1 VLDIS
6 VSIQPGAFFRDG
18 AMSVFQDLP
27 PSQQASL
34 LELRDR
40 TTYLWPEIQQICR
53 VEGTSLTCHIR
64 AKTLNQ
70 VERALDDLRN
80 AGFFEFRKFTNDHGD
95 QPQLYRLQ
103 MQDISAQFKEIVNS
117 MDAGKSASS
126 SSSSRS
132 RGLISKIKDLFSS
145 I

>member
-1 VLDIS
+1 
-6 VSIQPGAFFRDG
+6 
-18 AMSVFQDLP
+18 MSVFQDLP